1 MRVGRPESAGIHAE
15 RTRRSFERISTHVS
29 WGLTEDAT
37 GRIWTT
43 DIAHG
48 YRRID
53 EPASA
58 QHSGAGYRV
67 MFDREGY
74 LWVATYGT
82 GLWRV
87 SVDEPA
93 DRRLVYR
100 AGLKTGLSSDA
111 IQVLLEDRD
120 GNIWVGTSG
129 GLHRLTRRRLTP
141 LEDVGYTLA
150 VAPDSQGGMWVG
162 TARVFF
168 AFATTRDDGARRR
181 SSRSG
186 RTLKPVRRLSGD
198 AVGGGDRRP
207 VPHCRRPSDVRAAS
221 AESPAANRD
230 DFAGREWRTMVDRWR
245 VVVPLGRPPRS
256 LRFRAPRVARKNYH
270 DQHGWGRSPLGRF

>member
-1 MRVGRPESAGIHAE
+1 MWVVGDGTLSRLDGAGWRKFTMTAGGRGARVRQVSRLRNGELVVATWAGIF
-15 RTRRSFERISTHVS
+15 TRNEHVDRFERISTHVS
-29 WGLTEDAT
+29 WGLTEDAG

-58 QHSGAGYRV
+58 RHSGAGYRV

-150 VAPDSQGGMWVG
+150 VAPDSRGGMWVG
-162 TARVFF
+162 TSTGVLRVRYD
-168 AFATTRDDGARRR
+168 A
-181 SSRSG
+181 G
-186 RTLKPVRRLSGD
+186 RWSQAQVVSK
-198 AVGGGDRRP
+198 RP
-207 VPHCRRPSDVRAAS
+207 DVRS
-221 AESPAANRD
+221 LYD
-230 DFAGREWRTMVDRWR
+230 DRQGTLWV
-245 VVVPLGRPPRS
+245 GRPTACIALS
-256 LRFRAPRVARKNYH
+256 AAV
-270 DQHGWGRSPLGRF
+270 